1 MLNKDVII
9 TEELNIK
16 DILLVSQKWCERTN
30 TVGIYSKMGKNRLK
44 NSFLKKTSKI

>member
-16 DILLVSQKWCERTN
+16 DILLVSQKWCERIN
-30 TVGIYSKMGKNRLK
+30 TVGIYSKMGKK
-44 NSFLKKTSKI
+44 D

>member
-16 DILLVSQKWCERTN
+16 DILLVSQKWCERAN
-30 TVGIYSKMGKNRLK
+30 TVGIYSKMGKK
-44 NSFLKKTSKI
+44 D

>member
-16 DILLVSQKWCERTN
+16 DILLVSQNGVREQ
-30 TVGIYSKMGKNRLK
+30 IL
-44 NSFLKKTSKI
+44 